1 VIVSFASTLGA
12 TLAFLASRFLLRD
25 WVQDRFGDKLKPI
38 NDGVAREG
46 AFYLFALRLVPA
58 FPFFVINLVMGL
70 TSIRTWTYYWVSQ
83 IGMFAG
89 TVVYVYAGTQL
100 GEFRISAGL
109 LGAFALLGLAGHRL
123 LPDWLAAGL
132 WELTPGRYALLG
144 LVAGLAFMLAELPNS
159 FLKRQL
165 GIPPGAIP
173 RQRRGRVICMLLDR
187 LDSVLGVLI
196 VVSLLVPV
204 TLATWVWLLLM
215 GPGVHALFS
224 TLLHRAGVKA
234 RAL

>member
-1 VIVSFASTLGA
+1 LNHDTLPGLNTALILLLAMSGAGLVHVWWLKHANGKFLMQPIDFGHTWRGRRIFGQNKRLRGLIVMP
-12 TLAFLASRFLLRD
+12 LAS
-25 WVQDRFGDKLKPI
+25 
-38 NDGVAREG
+38 A
-46 AFYLFALRLVPA
+46 
-58 FPFFVINLVMGL
+58 
-70 TSIRTWTYYWVSQ
+70 
-83 IGMFAG
+83 
-89 TVVYVYAGTQL
+89 
-100 GEFRISAGL
+100 
-109 LGAFALLGLAGHRL
+109 GAFALLGFASHRL

-165 GIPPGAIP
+165 GIPPGAVP
-173 RQRRGRVICMLLDR
+173 RQRSARFICMLLDR

-204 TLATWVWLLLM
+204 TLATWVWLLLI

-224 TLLHRAGVKA
+224 ALLHRAGVKA